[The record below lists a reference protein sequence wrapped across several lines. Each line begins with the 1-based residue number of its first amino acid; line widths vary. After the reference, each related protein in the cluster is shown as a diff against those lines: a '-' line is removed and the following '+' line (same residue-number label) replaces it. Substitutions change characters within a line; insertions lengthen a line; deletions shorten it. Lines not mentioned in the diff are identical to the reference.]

1 MPKKIWMPL
10 TFVGS
15 MFLPGIGPVIR
26 TGLAKAF
33 TSAGAALGGKAGAA
47 TAAAKTTA
55 AAAAGTTAASSAP
68 AWLTPT
74 AVLGTAQAVSS
85 AVGASAAR
93 AAAREQA
100 AAADRAAQAQLQ
112 AQRESLE
119 YAKQVEAQR
128 RADWEAREAR
138 LAPYRQL
145 GQWGAAAVAHF
156 LGLPEPPQVPI
167 TPAGSGQAAAPAA
180 TTAVPSA
187 PKPVADWRSV
197 ILQPTTPRTPL
208 PEPIAPEPPV
218 GLTPPLGQR
227 APLPETWY
235 GIVPPYQRPDLLVPW
250 TLPQV

>member
-47 TAAAKTTA
+47 A
-55 AAAAGTTAASSAP
+55 AAATTGTTAGSTAP
-68 AWLTPT
+68 AWLAPT
-74 AVLGTAQAVSS
+74 AVLGTAQAVSG
-85 AVGASAAR
+85 AIGASAAG

-145 GQWGAAAVAHF
+145 GQWGAAALAHF

-167 TPAGSGQAAAPAA
+167 AAARSGQAAPPAA
-180 TTAVPSA
+180 TTPVPSA

-197 ILQPTTPRTPL
+197 ILQPATPRTPL
-208 PEPIAPEPPV
+208 PAPIAPETPV

-250 TLPQV
+250 TLPRV